1 MVWFFKKDKESQSQN
16 HGKTIINELIGKSHT
31 SEKINGKW
39 VSYFDYFDNK
49 QYVDETEESNDKLA
63 FKGSLETL
71 INKMKINLKEINS
84 EEDIIKKIL
93 EYKPKDEGEI
103 LYLDMKDYR
112 LQYIIVKSRK
122 INEPLSINLL
132 IYLLTYEYIQHYNA
146 RARARAKDY
155 NKDYN
160 NQIDIEKLYE
170 QLKNKIKILLKIG
183 DDDYYTINDFMK
195 KIYESLQ
202 NKENKENKEYGKD
215 IKILI
220 EKAYPEALPPTSN
233 KETSPEKGMI
243 FTFED
248 KKYVITDYRH
258 NEDQRG
264 SAHRI
269 EARELGT
276 KENVQTFLK
285 NTTEHLEKVSNT
297 EYVPKS
303 GGRKRSSKKS
313 TSKRKHR
320 KSRNTK
326 RNQKRK
332 SRR

>member
-1 MVWFFKKDKESQSQN
+1 MVWFFKKPNQSQD
-16 HGKTIINELIGKSHT
+16 HSQDHSQDQSQDQSQGKQVIETFINSKFDFLENKKYANQY
-31 SEKINGKW
+31 EK
-39 VSYFDYFDNK
+39 F
-49 QYVDETEESNDKLA
+49 NDS
-63 FKGSLETL
+63 FRGSLRRL
-71 INKMKINLKEINS
+71 IEQKMKINLEEINS

-93 EYKPKDEGEI
+93 EYKKPKDEGEI
-103 LYLDMKDYR
+103 LDLDMKDYR

-122 INEPLSINLL
+122 INKPLSINLL
-132 IYLLTYEYIQHYNA
+132 IYLLTYEYIQH
-146 RARARAKDY
+146 Y

-233 KETSPEKGMI
+233 KQTSPEKGMI

-248 KKYVITDYRH
+248 KKYVITDH
-258 NEDQRG
+258 MHQEDERG
-264 SAHRI
+264 STHRI
-269 EARELGT
+269 KARELGT

-285 NTTEHLEKVSNT
+285 NTTKPLEEVITTK
-297 EYVPKS
+297 VPKS